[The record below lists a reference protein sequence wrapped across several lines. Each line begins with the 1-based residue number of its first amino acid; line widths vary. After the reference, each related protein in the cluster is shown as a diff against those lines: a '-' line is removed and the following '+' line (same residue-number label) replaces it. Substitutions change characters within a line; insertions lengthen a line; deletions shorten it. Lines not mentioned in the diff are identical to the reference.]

1 MAEFERVAGVDE
13 ISSGERLS
21 VFIDDFPALL
31 VRLDDAYYAIEDV
44 CTHDGQ
50 PLTDGP
56 IQGCEI
62 ICPRHG
68 ARFDLK
74 TGAALCMPATE
85 AVTTFEVEQR
95 ADGIYAKPR
104 DE

>member
-1 MAEFERVAGVDE
+1 MPDFEKVADPEELADGTKKSILVDDVP
-13 ISSGERLS
+13 S
-21 VFIDDFPALL
+21 LL
-31 VRLDDAYYAIEDV
+31 VRVGDEYFAVEDV

-56 IQGCEI
+56 VSGCEI
-62 ICPRHG
+62 VCPRHS

-85 AVTTFEVEQR
+85 PLPTFEVETR
-95 ADGIYAKPR
+95 DDGVYVRPN
-104 DE
+104 D